1 MEKIRA
7 LIVDDEPIAREGLRT
22 LLAAERDIEII
33 SVSRNGREAIQAIRE
48 QKPDLVF
55 LDVQMPK
62 MNGLTV
68 IEQIGVQQMPAV
80 VFVTAY
86 DKYALQAFEI
96 NALDYLLK
104 PFDEE
109 RLQKTLQRVRKHF
122 QHQSLDHLQT
132 RLTALMNQLSEKEK
146 KRPERFVVKSGG
158 RIFFVNADE
167 IDWIEAAGNYVQLHV
182 GSQSHLLR
190 QTMDGMEAELDP
202 EKFLRIR
209 RSIIVNMACIKELQ
223 SLSKGEYLIVL
234 HNGAKLNSS
243 RRYRCKLDFI
253 LNSAPRA

>member
-1 MEKIRA
+1 MEKVRV
-7 LIVDDEPIAREGLRT
+7 LIVDDEPIARGGLRT
-22 LLAAERDIEII
+22 LLAAERDFEII
-33 SVSRNGREAIQAIRE
+33 GESRNGREAIQAIRE

-62 MNGLTV
+62 MNGFTV
-68 IEQIGVQQMPAV
+68 IEQIGVEQMPAV
-80 VFVTAY
+80 IFVTAY

-122 QHQSLDHLQT
+122 LRENLDHLQE
-132 RLTALMNQLSEKEK
+132 RLATLLNQLSQKGK
-146 KRPERFVVKSGG
+146 KRPDRLVVKSAG
-158 RIFFVNADE
+158 RIFFINVDE
-167 IDWIEAAGNYVQLHV
+167 IDWIEAAGNYVQLHI
-182 GSQSHLLR
+182 GPQSHLLR

-209 RSIIVNMACIKELQ
+209 RSAIVNIACVKELQ
-223 SLSKGEYLIVL
+223 VFSKGEYLIML

-243 RRYRCKLDFI
+243 RRYRSKLDFI
-253 LNSAPRA
+253 LNKVPHT

>member
-1 MEKIRA
+1 MAKIRV

-22 LLAAERDIEII
+22 LLTPERDLEII
-33 SVSRNGREAIQAIRE
+33 GESRNGREAIQVIRE

-62 MNGLTV
+62 MNGFAV
-68 IEQIGVQQMPAV
+68 IEQIGVAQMPAV

-122 QHQSLDHLQT
+122 QRENLDHLQE
-132 RLTALMNQLSEKEK
+132 RLAALLQQISAKEK
-146 KRPERFVVKSGG
+146 KRPERFVVKSAG
-158 RIFFVNADE
+158 RIFFVNVDE

-182 GSQSHLLR
+182 GPQSHLLR

-223 SLSKGEYLIVL
+223 PLSKGEYLIIL
-234 HNGAKLNSS
+234 HNGAKLSSS
-243 RRYRCKLDFI
+243 RRYRSKLDII
-253 LNSAPRA
+253 LNKISHA